1 MRIWKAT
8 LPLATS
14 IAVTLSL
21 SASAQTGRRFGN
33 PIILTNSAFVSSNP
47 VSAVNPAGLAPNL
60 AGSNATPAIGQPG
73 ITPAMPSPGAA
84 AITPQDVSP
93 AIQPP
98 HGFTTGIGQQG
109 FGGAIGQQGT
119 TALGQQGSGTAIGQ
133 QGVGTAIIPPDNN
146 ANRAI
151 VIGQPE
157 PLNPPPAGGI
167 PSPTG
172 FTGNM
177 PPAPGTAISTN
188 RATGALGTAPSPAV
202 TPGRTAAPAAPGRR

>member
-14 IAVTLSL
+14 IAVTLTL
-21 SASAQTGRRFGN
+21 SAPAQTARRFGN
-33 PIILTNSAFVSSNP
+33 PIILTNSAFVRSNS
-47 VSAVNPAGLAPNL
+47 VNAVNPAGLTPNL

-73 ITPAMPSPGAA
+73 ITPAMPTPGAA
-84 AITPQDVSP
+84 AITPQATSP
-93 AIQPP
+93 AIAPP

-109 FGGAIGQQGT
+109 FGGAIGQQGS

-133 QGVGTAIIPPDNN
+133 QGVGTAIIPQNN
-146 ANRAI
+146 NGI

-157 PLNPPPAGGI
+157 PLTPPPPAAGGV

-172 FTGNM
+172 FTTNL
-177 PPAPGTAISTN
+177 PPAFGPATSTN
-188 RATGALGTAPSPAV
+188 RATGALGTSPRPAM
-202 TPGRTAAPAAPGRR
+202 TPAAPGAAGAPRRR